1 MVRLEVC
8 CFRFKRSTETQK
20 AKTHPGEEGEEEEEE
35 EVEEEAEVEEVEEA
49 EEAEQHAAVER
60 TDG

>member
-20 AKTHPGEEGEEEEEE
+20 AKTHPGEEGEEE
-35 EVEEEAEVEEVEEA
+35 VEEEAEVEEIEEA
-49 EEAEQHAAVER
+49 EEAERHAAVER
-60 TDG
+60 ADG

>member
-20 AKTHPGEEGEEEEEE
+20 AKTHPGEEEEEEEE

>member
-35 EVEEEAEVEEVEEA
+35 VEEEAEVEEVEEA
-49 EEAEQHAAVER
+49 EEAERHAAVER